1 MAAFVLG
8 TSMRRAGGR
17 DCPPPQMRRWR
28 LREVRRQR
36 ATGTGHVCGGGLP
49 QAAGPAQHWPPSQH
63 PPMREEKAPGRSS
76 RTHVMAGEAAT
87 SRAPRRA
94 GKARLGGRPSRTLE
108 LGRRRG
114 EERVGAAGRGDAE
127 QGTRSRGRGRTC
139 LEGGS
144 VRPSLVVGRPCVPI
158 AARTPAHTWDTA
170 A

>member
-17 DCPPPQMRRWR
+17 DCPSPSDAAMEAPRSQAAASHRHGIR
-28 LREVRRQR
+28 VRRR
-36 ATGTGHVCGGGLP
+36 SAPSRWPC
-49 QAAGPAQHWPPSQH
+49 PAPASEPTS
-63 PPMREEKAPGRSS
+63 PMREEKAPGRSS

-87 SRAPRRA
+87 SRAPRQA

-158 AARTPAHTWDTA
+158 AARTPAHTRDTA